1 MKKPLTAT
9 LKQALTA
16 LLLTAVTFA
25 AHAQGEPQ
33 VLSAVTVNAHP
44 QKQPQIQEISVR
56 APDNVRVDGKM
67 NEWASPYLAPSKTE
81 GYLQA
86 YNSSSRIYYTVA
98 NDDNNLYFVI
108 RGLGGGVSQKF
119 ISGGLTITI
128 SRATDKKREKAK
140 DNVVLTFPIAQ
151 DEKTTTLVMNSIG
164 TAGSYVDM
172 DSVKFRR
179 QIDSV
184 NVISNKLITDAMKEI
199 RVAGIKEITDSTVS
213 IYNTEGIKAAIKFIK
228 RQPIVEF
235 AIPLKYLGLSV
246 ENPVKF
252 SYNIW
257 AGAVPEPKQQRQDV
271 AVGVV
276 YAPPVIMSGGG
287 GGMMPPPSMPVNNN
301 AGFLFNPTDFW
312 GIYTLAKKP

>member
-1 MKKPLTAT
+1 MKKPITST
-9 LKQALTA
+9 FKQALTA
-16 LLLTAVTFA
+16 LLLTAVSFA
-25 AHAQGEPQ
+25 THAQTQPQ

-44 QKQPQIQEISVR
+44 QKQPQIQEISLR

-67 NEWASPYLAPSKTE
+67 NEWESPYLAASKTD

-108 RGLGGGVSQKF
+108 RGLGSGVSQKF

-128 SRATDKKREKAK
+128 SHAINSKREKAT
-140 DNVVLTFPIAQ
+140 DNVAITFPIAQ
-151 DEKTTTLVMNSIG
+151 DLKTTRLVMNSIA

-184 NVISNKLITDAMKEI
+184 NVISNKLISDAMKEI

-213 IYNTEGIKAAIKFIK
+213 IYNTEGIKAVIKFIK

-246 ENPVKF
+246 DNPVKF
-252 SYNIW
+252 SYNIRS
-257 AGAVPEPKQQRQDV
+257 GAVPEVNQPSDV
-271 AVGVV
+271 AFAGGI
-276 YAPPVIMSGGG
+276 APPVVISGA
-287 GGMMPPPSMPVNNN
+287 GGMMPPPMPPANAN